1 MLRLFSGLC
10 TLVGFLVL
18 VAAGLFFF
26 RDRLASRLIESAV
39 ERETGLTWTG
49 GSAEVNLAKATINIK
64 GLELVNPGHF
74 PERRCLDIPSAKIE
88 FDLERLQSGHL
99 VVRRLTLDIAR
110 LVIVRTALGELN
122 LDRIKA
128 LVLSSEE
135 KRPGGKS
142 PIPPHQFLIERAE
155 MSAERIEALDF
166 SASPNPPPLINEIKL
181 SGIAFTNIENGRD
194 LQRAVLTRILQAASV
209 KIPGF
214 DLDRLVALSPK
225 PAKEEPPSIVPPT
238 MGPILPKL
246 SDPTAGKEQPPP
258 KSAREPAGTDAPAFP
273 IPAPPSKK

>member
-18 VAAGLFFF
+18 VVAGLFFF
-26 RDRLASRLIESAV
+26 RDRLASRLLESAV

-49 GSAEVNLAKATINIK
+49 GTAEVNLAKATINIK

-99 VVRRLTLDIAR
+99 VVRKLTLDIAR

-122 LDRIKA
+122 LERIKA
-128 LVLSSEE
+128 LVLSPEE
-135 KRPGGKS
+135 KRPAGKS
-142 PIPPHQFLIERAE
+142 PIPPHQFLIERVE

-181 SGIAFTNIENGRD
+181 SGIAFTNIQNGRD

-214 DLDRLVALSPK
+214 DLERLAALSPK
-225 PAKEEPPSIVPPT
+225 PAKEEPTPTAPPT

-246 SDPTAGKEQPPP
+246 SDPTAEKEQPPAKP
-258 KSAREPAGTDAPAFP
+258 VPAPAGTDAPAFP
-273 IPAPPSKK
+273 IPAPPAKQ